1 MGFRT
6 EEDIGTASAAINLDS
21 EVRRIVFVLV
31 VVLDPGG
38 RFGAEESAE
47 VPRIE
52 HEHDDEHEH
61 DSPTSESRSNHWP
74 DAYVQ
79 SETVH

>member
-38 RFGAEESAE
+38 RFGAEERAE

-52 HEHDDEHEH
+52 HEHEH